1 MNAPVALN
9 ARDAAALRDFTQRVR
24 AALGPNLV
32 ALTLYGSKVRGD
44 DSPESDIDVLVTVDQ
59 ESTGL
64 EDQVLHIAFEV
75 NLEHEVFLAPLVIA
89 RAVQEHPV
97 WKHTG
102 LLRAVAREGI
112 PL

>member
-1 MNAPVALN
+1 MNIPLSLN
-9 ARDAAALRDFTQRVR
+9 ETDSAALDDFVARLR

-32 ALTLYGSKVRGD
+32 ALTLFGSKARGD
-44 DSPESDIDVLVTVDQ
+44 DTPDSDIDVLVTVD
-59 ESTGL
+59 EETPGL
-64 EDQVLHIAFEV
+64 EDRVLHIAFEV
-75 NLEHEVFLAPLVIA
+75 NLEHEVFLTPLVMD

-97 WKHTG
+97 WQHTG